1 MLVSVKNI
9 IPFSHDTVQR
19 RGLSESWFCP
29 LIYSSFSPQTL
40 LYIIP
45 VMVCIILKVKEVR
58 DLTYNLYCSGNIL
71 YKPSLN
77 YFKLKL
83 NFCQV
88 IPVMFSMTYES
99 SSLNKNQ
106 LQKYV
111 KRKGRRRFYQ
121 LIWQLPHDDRNI
133 YFSLNFL
140 GVFIISCSWN
150 IIFCFYINH
159 TGEWVKWREY

>member
-1 MLVSVKNI
+1 
-9 IPFSHDTVQR
+9 
-19 RGLSESWFCP
+19 
-29 LIYSSFSPQTL
+29 
-40 LYIIP
+40 

-121 LIWQLPHDDRNI
+121 LTWQLPHDDRNI